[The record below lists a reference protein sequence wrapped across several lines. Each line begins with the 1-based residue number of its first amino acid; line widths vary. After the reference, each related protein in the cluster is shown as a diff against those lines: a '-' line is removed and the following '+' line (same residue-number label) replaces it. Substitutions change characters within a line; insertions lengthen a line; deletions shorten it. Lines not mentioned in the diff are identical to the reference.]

1 MKNADKIIK
10 KLYIRSYELGEY
22 GQVDLSLPNNRLISI
37 GVKILDN
44 SFRGPLTYDL
54 DRLYDE
60 LVYFNH
66 YSQKGETCPLN
77 FFLPMILVN
86 RSYETYEASLVDLA
100 GKIQTYYGPLDRL
113 DDYIIQVQAY
123 DRLIRAYIRS
133 GGQSIEGDKLIPILT
148 DIKDDLVAYNHPKK
162 TKEETIN
169 FQIKKLKYI
178 GKIHRLIDS
187 MEGISTYNV
196 VKSTNK
202 ADKSTSNV
210 GISIDDIGMS
220 TYNTGTHDLD
230 IFDRIAFLQGG
241 QVDGDSLT
249 RVLAHILGY
258 EIDKV
263 VIDDGAFLDSRSS
276 LEVDANTFTDSKS
289 GLEVGAKD
297 FIDVKSGSEVD
308 SKTFVAS
315 MADYLLDLRN
325 RDKITRK
332 YGARSSPK
340 HFLSED
346 VGYQG
351 QDPIL
356 NRYKILEKAKEGNS
370 YRVRLATKS
379 GLYDMIYNI
388 KTCGD

>member
-1 MKNADKIIK
+1 MQNTDSIIK
-10 KLYIRSYELGEY
+10 KLYIKSYESDQTGH
-22 GQVDLSLPNNRLISI
+22 VDLSLPNNRLISI

-44 SFRGPLTYDL
+44 SSKGPLSYNL

-66 YSQKGETCPLN
+66 YSQKGQACPLN
-77 FFLPMILVN
+77 FFLPMILAN
-86 RSYETYEASLVDLA
+86 RSYDTYEASLVDLA
-100 GKIQTYYGPLDRL
+100 GKIQTYYGSLDRI

-133 GGQSIEGDKLIPILT
+133 GGQSMEGDKLISILR
-148 DIKDDLVAYNHPKK
+148 DMKDGLVAYNHPKK

-202 ADKSTSNV
+202 ADKSTSNI

-230 IFDRIAFLQGG
+230 IFDRIAYLQGG

-263 VIDDGAFLDSRSS
+263 GVNDGAFLDSRSS
-276 LEVDANTFTDSKS
+276 LEADAKDYIDSKS
-289 GLEVGAKD
+289 SLEVADKA
-297 FIDVKSGSEVD
+297 FIDSRSSLE
-308 SKTFVAS
+308 AS
-315 MADYLLDLRN
+315 AKAFIYSMGDYLIDLRN
-325 RDKITRK
+325 RDRITRK

-340 HFLSED
+340 HFLNED

-356 NRYKILEKAKEGNS
+356 NRYKILEKVREGNT
-370 YRVRLATKS
+370 YRIRLATKS

-388 KTCGD
+388 KT

>member
-1 MKNADKIIK
+1 MQNTDSIIK
-10 KLYIRSYELGEY
+10 KLYIKSYESDQAGH
-22 GQVDLSLPNNRLISI
+22 VDLSLPKNRLISI
-37 GVKILDN
+37 GLKILDN
-44 SFRGPLTYDL
+44 SFKGSLSYDL

-66 YSQKGETCPLN
+66 YSQKGQACPLN
-77 FFLPMILVN
+77 FFLPMILAN
-86 RSYETYEASLVDLA
+86 RSYDTYEASLVDLA
-100 GKIQTYYGPLDRL
+100 DKIQTYYSSLDRL

-133 GGQSIEGDKLIPILT
+133 GGQSIEGDNLIPILT

-202 ADKSTSNV
+202 ADKSTSNI
-210 GISIDDIGMS
+210 GISIDNIGMS

-230 IFDRIAFLQGG
+230 IFDRIAYLQGG

-263 VIDDGAFLDSRSS
+263 GVDEVAFLDSRSS

-297 FIDVKSGSEVD
+297 FIDAKSGSEVD

-315 MADYLLDLRN
+315 MADYLIDLRN

-340 HFLSED
+340 HFLNED

-356 NRYKILEKAKEGNS
+356 NRYKILEKVREGNT
-370 YRVRLATKS
+370 YRIRLATKS

>member
-1 MKNADKIIK
+1 MQNTDSIIK
-10 KLYIRSYELGEY
+10 KLYIKSYESDQTGH
-22 GQVDLSLPNNRLISI
+22 VDLSLPNNRLISI

-44 SFRGPLTYDL
+44 SFKGSLSYDL

-66 YSQKGETCPLN
+66 YSQKGQDCPLN
-77 FFLPMILVN
+77 FFLPMILAN

-100 GKIQTYYGPLDRL
+100 GKIQTYYGPLDRI
-113 DDYIIQVQAY
+113 DDNIIQIHSY

-148 DIKDDLVAYNHPKK
+148 DIKDDLVAYNIPKK
-162 TKEETIN
+162 TKKETIN
-169 FQIKKLKYI
+169 FQLKKLKYI
-178 GKIHRLIDS
+178 GKIHKIINS

-202 ADKSTSNV
+202 ADKSTSNI
-210 GISIDDIGMS
+210 GIFIDDIGMS

-230 IFDRIAFLQGG
+230 IFDRIARLLGG
-241 QVDGDSLT
+241 QEDGDSLT

-263 VIDDGAFLDSRSS
+263 GVDDGAFLDSRSS
-276 LEVDANTFTDSKS
+276 LEADAKDYVDSKS
-289 GLEVGAKD
+289 SLEVVDKA
-297 FIDVKSGSEVD
+297 FIDSRSSLE
-308 SKTFVAS
+308 AS
-315 MADYLLDLRN
+315 AKAFIYSMGDYLIDLRN

-340 HFLSED
+340 HFLNED

-356 NRYKILEKAKEGNS
+356 NRYKILEKAREGNT
-370 YRVRLATKS
+370 YRIRLATKS
-379 GLYDMIYNI
+379 GQYDMIYNI

>member
-1 MKNADKIIK
+1 MQNTDLIIK
-10 KLYIRSYELGEY
+10 KLYIKSYESDQAGH
-22 GQVDLSLPNNRLISI
+22 VDLSLPNNRLISI

-44 SFRGPLTYDL
+44 SSKGPLSYDV

-66 YSQKGETCPLN
+66 YSQKEEACPLN

-100 GKIQTYYGPLDRL
+100 DKIQTYYGPLDRL
-113 DDYIIQVQAY
+113 DDYIIQVQVY

-133 GGQSIEGDKLIPILT
+133 GGQSIEGDKFIPILR
-148 DIKDDLVAYNHPKK
+148 DIKDGLVAYNLPKK
-162 TKEETIN
+162 TKKETIN
-169 FQIKKLKYI
+169 FQLKKLKYI

-202 ADKSTSNV
+202 ADKSTSNI
-210 GISIDDIGMS
+210 GISIDDIGTS

-230 IFDRIAFLQGG
+230 IFDRIARLLGG
-241 QVDGDSLT
+241 QEDGDSLT

-263 VIDDGAFLDSRSS
+263 GVDDGAFLDSRSS
-276 LEVDANTFTDSKS
+276 LEADAKDYIDSKS
-289 GLEVGAKD
+289 RLEVADKA
-297 FIDVKSGSEVD
+297 FIDSRSSLESSAKA
-308 SKTFVAS
+308 FIYS
-315 MADYLLDLRN
+315 MADYLIDLRN

-340 HFLSED
+340 HFLNED

-356 NRYKILEKAKEGNS
+356 NRYKILEKAREGNT
-370 YRVRLATKS
+370 YRIRLATKS

-388 KTCGD
+388 KT

>member
-1 MKNADKIIK
+1 MQNTDSIIK
-10 KLYIRSYELGEY
+10 KLYIKSYESDKAGH
-22 GQVDLSLPNNRLISI
+22 VDLSLPKNRLISM

-44 SFRGPLTYDL
+44 SPKGSLSYDV

-86 RSYETYEASLVDLA
+86 RSYETYESSLLDLA
-100 GKIQTYYGPLDRL
+100 GKILSYYGRLDRL
-113 DDYIIQVQAY
+113 DDYMIQVQAY

-133 GGQSIEGDKLIPILT
+133 GGQSIKGDKLIPILT
-148 DIKDDLVAYNHPKK
+148 DIKDDLVAYKLPKK
-162 TKEETIN
+162 TKKETIN

-196 VKSTNK
+196 DKSTNK
-202 ADKSTSNV
+202 ADKSTSNI

-230 IFDRIAFLQGG
+230 VFDRIVYLQGG

-263 VIDDGAFLDSRSS
+263 GVNDGAFVYSRSN

-289 GLEVGAKD
+289 GLEVDSKIFIDAKSDSEVGAKA
-297 FIDVKSGSEVD
+297 FIY
-308 SKTFVAS
+308 S
-315 MADYLLDLRN
+315 MADYLIDLRN
-325 RDKITRK
+325 RDKIIRK

-346 VGYQG
+346 MGYQG

-356 NRYKILEKAKEGNS
+356 NRYKILEKVREGNT

-388 KTCGD
+388 KT

>member
-1 MKNADKIIK
+1 MQNTDSIIK
-10 KLYIRSYELGEY
+10 KLYIKSYESDQTGH
-22 GQVDLSLPNNRLISI
+22 VDLSLPNNRLISI

-44 SFRGPLTYDL
+44 SFKGSLSYDL

-100 GKIQTYYGPLDRL
+100 DKIQTYYGSLDRV
-113 DDYIIQVQAY
+113 DDNIIQVQAY

-133 GGQSIEGDKLIPILT
+133 GGQSMEGDKLISILR
-148 DIKDDLVAYNHPKK
+148 DMKDGLVAYNHPKK

-196 VKSTNK
+196 DKSTNK
-202 ADKSTSNV
+202 ADKSTSNI
-210 GISIDDIGMS
+210 GIFIDDIGMS

-230 IFDRIAFLQGG
+230 IFDRIAYLQGG

-263 VIDDGAFLDSRSS
+263 GVNDGAFLDSRSS
-276 LEVDANTFTDSKS
+276 LEADAKDYIDSKS
-289 GLEVGAKD
+289 SLEVADKA
-297 FIDVKSGSEVD
+297 FIDSRSSLE
-308 SKTFVAS
+308 AS
-315 MADYLLDLRN
+315 AKAFIYSMGDYLIDLRN
-325 RDKITRK
+325 RDKITRE

-340 HFLSED
+340 HFLNED

-356 NRYKILEKAKEGNS
+356 NRYKILEKVREGNT
-370 YRVRLATKS
+370 YRIRLATKS

-388 KTCGD
+388 KT

>member
-22 GQVDLSLPNNRLISI
+22 GQMDLSLPNNRLISI

-44 SFRGPLTYDL
+44 SFRGPLTYDVG
-54 DRLYDE
+54 RLYDE

-66 YSQKGETCPLN
+66 YSHKEEACPLN
-77 FFLPMILVN
+77 FFLPMILAN
-86 RSYETYEASLVDLA
+86 RSYDTYEASLVDLA
-100 GKIQTYYGPLDRL
+100 DKIQTYYSSLDRL

-133 GGQSIEGDKLIPILT
+133 GDQSIEGDKLIPILT
-148 DIKDDLVAYNHPKK
+148 DIKDDLVAYNLPKK

-202 ADKSTSNV
+202 ADKSTSNI

-230 IFDRIAFLQGG
+230 IFDRIAYLQGG

-263 VIDDGAFLDSRSS
+263 GVDDGAFLDSRSS
-276 LEVDANTFTDSKS
+276 LEADAKDYIDSKS
-289 GLEVGAKD
+289 SLEVADKA
-297 FIDVKSGSEVD
+297 FIDSRSSLE
-308 SKTFVAS
+308 AS
-315 MADYLLDLRN
+315 AKAFIYSMGDYLIDLRN

-340 HFLSED
+340 HFLNEE

-356 NRYKILEKAKEGNS
+356 NRYKILEKVREGNT
-370 YRVRLATKS
+370 YRIRLATKS

-388 KTCGD
+388 KT

>member
-1 MKNADKIIK
+1 MQNTDSIIK
-10 KLYIRSYELGEY
+10 KLYIKSYESDQAGH
-22 GQVDLSLPNNRLISI
+22 VDLSLPNNRLISI

-44 SFRGPLTYDL
+44 SSKGPLSYDV

-66 YSQKGETCPLN
+66 YSQKGQACPLN
-77 FFLPMILVN
+77 FYLPMILAN
-86 RSYETYEASLVDLA
+86 RSYDTYEVSLVDLA
-100 GKIQTYYGPLDRL
+100 GKIQTYYGSLDRI

-133 GGQSIEGDKLIPILT
+133 GGQSMEGDKLISILR
-148 DIKDDLVAYNHPKK
+148 DMKDGLVAYNHPKK

-196 VKSTNK
+196 
-202 ADKSTSNV
+202 DKSTSNI

-241 QVDGDSLT
+241 QVYGDSLT

-263 VIDDGAFLDSRSS
+263 GIDDGAFLDSRSS
-276 LEVDANTFTDSKS
+276 LEADAKDYIHSKS
-289 GLEVGAKD
+289 SLEVADKA
-297 FIDVKSGSEVD
+297 FIDSRSSLESSAKA
-308 SKTFVAS
+308 FIYS
-315 MADYLLDLRN
+315 MGDYLIDLRN

-340 HFLSED
+340 HFLNED

-388 KTCGD
+388 KA

>member
-1 MKNADKIIK
+1 MQNADKIIK
-10 KLYIRSYELGEY
+10 KLYIKSYEPGKY
-22 GQVDLSLPNNRLISI
+22 GQVDLSLSNNRLLTI
-37 GVKILDN
+37 GVKIMDN
-44 SFRGPLTYDL
+44 SSKGPLTYDVA
-54 DRLYDE
+54 RLYDE

-86 RSYETYEASLVDLA
+86 RSYETYESSLLDLA
-100 GKIQTYYGPLDRL
+100 GKILSYYGRLDRL
-113 DDYIIQVQAY
+113 DDYIIQVNSY

-133 GGQSIEGDKLIPILT
+133 GGQSLEGDRLIPILR
-148 DIKDDLVAYNHPKK
+148 DIKSGLVVYNL
-162 TKEETIN
+162 TKETKRETID
-169 FQIKKLKYI
+169 FQLKKVKYI
-178 GKIHRLIDS
+178 EKIHRLIDS
-187 MEGISTYNV
+187 LEGISTYNV
-196 VKSTNK
+196 DKSTNK
-202 ADKSTSNV
+202 ADKSTSNI

-230 IFDRIAFLQGG
+230 IFDRIAYLQGG

-249 RVLAHILGY
+249 RVLAHILEY

-263 VIDDGAFLDSRSS
+263 GVDDGAFLDSRSS
-276 LEVDANTFTDSKS
+276 LEV
-289 GLEVGAKD
+289 GAKD
-297 FIDVKSGSEVD
+297 FIYVKSGSEVD

-325 RDKITRK
+325 RNKITRK

-340 HFLSED
+340 HFLNED

-356 NRYKILEKAKEGNS
+356 NRYKILEKAREGNT
-370 YRVRLATKS
+370 YRIRLATKS

-388 KTCGD
+388 KA

>member
-1 MKNADKIIK
+1 MQNTDSIIK
-10 KLYIRSYELGEY
+10 KLYIKSYESDQTGH
-22 GQVDLSLPNNRLISI
+22 VDLSLPNNRLISI

-44 SFRGPLTYDL
+44 SSKGPLSYNL

-66 YSQKGETCPLN
+66 YSQKGQACPLN
-77 FFLPMILVN
+77 FFLPMILAN
-86 RSYETYEASLVDLA
+86 RSYDTYEASLVDLA
-100 GKIQTYYGPLDRL
+100 GKIQTYYGSLDRI

-148 DIKDDLVAYNHPKK
+148 DIKDDLVAYNLPKK
-162 TKEETIN
+162 TKKETIN

-202 ADKSTSNV
+202 ADKSTSNI

-230 IFDRIAFLQGG
+230 IFDRIAYLQGG

-263 VIDDGAFLDSRSS
+263 GVNDGAFLDSRSS
-276 LEVDANTFTDSKS
+276 LEADAKDYIDSKS
-289 GLEVGAKD
+289 SLEVADKA
-297 FIDVKSGSEVD
+297 FIDSRSSLE
-308 SKTFVAS
+308 AS
-315 MADYLLDLRN
+315 AKAFIYSMGDYLIDLRN

-340 HFLSED
+340 HFLNED

-356 NRYKILEKAKEGNS
+356 NRYKILEKVREGNT
-370 YRVRLATKS
+370 YRIRLATKS

-388 KTCGD
+388 KT

>member
-1 MKNADKIIK
+1 MQNADKIIK
-10 KLYIRSYELGEY
+10 KLYIKSYEPGKY
-22 GQVDLSLPNNRLISI
+22 GQVDLSLSNNRLLTI
-37 GVKILDN
+37 GVKIMDN
-44 SFRGPLTYDL
+44 SSKGPLTYDVA
-54 DRLYDE
+54 RLYDE

-86 RSYETYEASLVDLA
+86 RSYETYESSLLDLA
-100 GKIQTYYGPLDRL
+100 GKILSYYGRLDRL
-113 DDYIIQVQAY
+113 DDYIIQVNSY

-133 GGQSIEGDKLIPILT
+133 GGQSMDGDKLISILT
-148 DIKDDLVAYNHPKK
+148 DIKSDLVAYNLPKK

-169 FQIKKLKYI
+169 FHIKKLKYI
-178 GKIHRLIDS
+178 SKIHRLIDS

-202 ADKSTSNV
+202 ADKSTSNI

-230 IFDRIAFLQGG
+230 IFDRIAYLQGG

-263 VIDDGAFLDSRSS
+263 GVDDGTFVDSGSS

-289 GLEVGAKD
+289 GLEVDSKIFIDAKSDSEVGAKA
-297 FIDVKSGSEVD
+297 FIY
-308 SKTFVAS
+308 S

-340 HFLSED
+340 HFLNED

-356 NRYKILEKAKEGNS
+356 NRYKILEKAREGNT
-370 YRVRLATKS
+370 YRIRLATKS

-388 KTCGD
+388 KT

>member
-1 MKNADKIIK
+1 MQNTDSIIK
-10 KLYIRSYELGEY
+10 KLYIKSYESDQAGH
-22 GQVDLSLPNNRLISI
+22 VDLSLPKNRLISI

-44 SFRGPLTYDL
+44 SPKGSLSYDL

-66 YSQKGETCPLN
+66 YSQKGQACPLN
-77 FFLPMILVN
+77 FFLPMILAN
-86 RSYETYEASLVDLA
+86 RSYDTYEASLVDLA
-100 GKIQTYYGPLDRL
+100 DKIQTYYSSLDRL

-148 DIKDDLVAYNHPKK
+148 DIKDDLVAYNLSKK
-162 TKEETIN
+162 TKKETIN
-169 FQIKKLKYI
+169 FQLKKLKSI

-202 ADKSTSNV
+202 ADKSTSNI

-263 VIDDGAFLDSRSS
+263 GVNDGAFLDSRSS
-276 LEVDANTFTDSKS
+276 LEADAKDYIDSKS
-289 GLEVGAKD
+289 SLEGADKA
-297 FIDVKSGSEVD
+297 FIDSRSSLE
-308 SKTFVAS
+308 AS
-315 MADYLLDLRN
+315 AKAFIYSMGDYLIDLRN
-325 RDKITRK
+325 RNKITRK

-340 HFLSED
+340 HFLNED

-356 NRYKILEKAKEGNS
+356 NRYKILEKVREGNT
-370 YRVRLATKS
+370 YRIRLATKS

-388 KTCGD
+388 KT

>member
-1 MKNADKIIK
+1 MQNTDSIIK
-10 KLYIRSYELGEY
+10 KLYIKSYESDQAGY
-22 GQVDLSLPNNRLISI
+22 VDLSLSKNRLISI
-37 GVKILDN
+37 GLKILDN
-44 SFRGPLTYDL
+44 SFKGSLSYDL

-77 FFLPMILVN
+77 FFLPMILAN
-86 RSYETYEASLVDLA
+86 RSYETYEASLLDLA
-100 GKIQTYYGPLDRL
+100 DKIQTYYSSLDRL

-133 GGQSIEGDKLIPILT
+133 GGQSMEGDKLISILR
-148 DIKDDLVAYNHPKK
+148 DMKDGLVAYNLPKK
-162 TKEETIN
+162 TKKETIN
-169 FQIKKLKYI
+169 FQLKKLKYI
-178 GKIHRLIDS
+178 GKIHKIIDS

-196 VKSTNK
+196 DKSTNK
-202 ADKSTSNV
+202 ADKSTSNI
-210 GISIDDIGMS
+210 GISIVDIDMP

-263 VIDDGAFLDSRSS
+263 GIDDGAFLDSRSS
-276 LEVDANTFTDSKS
+276 LEADAKDYIDSKS
-289 GLEVGAKD
+289 SLEGADKA
-297 FIDVKSGSEVD
+297 FIDSRSSLE
-308 SKTFVAS
+308 AS
-315 MADYLLDLRN
+315 AKAFIYSMGDYLIDLRN
-325 RDKITRK
+325 RNKITRK

-340 HFLSED
+340 HFLNED

-370 YRVRLATKS
+370 YRIRLATKS

-388 KTCGD
+388 KT

>member
-1 MKNADKIIK
+1 MQNADKIIK
-10 KLYIRSYELGEY
+10 KLYIKSYEPGKY
-22 GQVDLSLPNNRLISI
+22 GQVDLSLSNNRLLTI
-37 GVKILDN
+37 GVKIMDN
-44 SFRGPLTYDL
+44 SSKGPLTYDVA
-54 DRLYDE
+54 RLYDE

-77 FFLPMILVN
+77 FFLPMILAN
-86 RSYETYEASLVDLA
+86 RSYDTYEASLVDLA
-100 GKIQTYYGPLDRL
+100 DKIQTYYSSLDRI

-133 GGQSIEGDKLIPILT
+133 GGQSIEGDNLIPILT

-202 ADKSTSNV
+202 ADKSTSNI

-276 LEVDANTFTDSKS
+276 LEVDAKDYIDSKS
-289 GLEVGAKD
+289 SLEGADKA
-297 FIDVKSGSEVD
+297 FIDSRSSLE
-308 SKTFVAS
+308 AS
-315 MADYLLDLRN
+315 AKAFIYSMGDYLIDLRN

-340 HFLSED
+340 HFLNED

-356 NRYKILEKAKEGNS
+356 NRYKILEKVREGNT
-370 YRVRLATKS
+370 YRIRLATKS

-388 KTCGD
+388 KT

>member
-1 MKNADKIIK
+1 MQNTDSIIK
-10 KLYIRSYELGEY
+10 KIYIKSYESDQAGH
-22 GQVDLSLPNNRLISI
+22 VDLSLPKNRLISI
-37 GVKILDN
+37 GLKILDN
-44 SFRGPLTYDL
+44 SFKGSLSYDL

-66 YSQKGETCPLN
+66 YSQKGQACPLN

-86 RSYETYEASLVDLA
+86 RSYDTYEASLVDLA
-100 GKIQTYYGPLDRL
+100 DKIQTYYSSLDRL

-133 GGQSIEGDKLIPILT
+133 GGQSMEGDKLISILR
-148 DIKDDLVAYNHPKK
+148 DMKDGLVAYNLPKK
-162 TKEETIN
+162 TKKETIN
-169 FQIKKLKYI
+169 FQLKKLKYI
-178 GKIHRLIDS
+178 GKIHKIIDS

-196 VKSTNK
+196 DKSTNK
-202 ADKSTSNV
+202 ADKSTSNI
-210 GISIDDIGMS
+210 GISIVDIDMP

-263 VIDDGAFLDSRSS
+263 GIDDGAFLDSRSS
-276 LEVDANTFTDSKS
+276 LEADAKDYIDSKS
-289 GLEVGAKD
+289 SLEGADKA
-297 FIDVKSGSEVD
+297 FIDSRSSLE
-308 SKTFVAS
+308 AS
-315 MADYLLDLRN
+315 AKAFIYSMGDYLIDLRN
-325 RDKITRK
+325 RNKITRK

-340 HFLSED
+340 HFLNED

-370 YRVRLATKS
+370 YRIRLATKS

-388 KTCGD
+388 KT

>member
-1 MKNADKIIK
+1 MQNTDSIIK
-10 KLYIRSYELGEY
+10 KLYIKSYESDQAGH
-22 GQVDLSLPNNRLISI
+22 VDLSLPNNRLISI

-44 SFRGPLTYDL
+44 SSKGPLSYDV

-66 YSQKGETCPLN
+66 YSQKGQACPLN
-77 FFLPMILVN
+77 FYLPMILAN
-86 RSYETYEASLVDLA
+86 RSYDTYEVSLVDLA
-100 GKIQTYYGPLDRL
+100 GKIQTYYGSLDRI

-123 DRLIRAYIRS
+123 DRLMRAYIRS
-133 GGQSIEGDKLIPILT
+133 GGQSMEGDKLISILR
-148 DIKDDLVAYNHPKK
+148 DMKDGLVAYNHPKK

-196 VKSTNK
+196 
-202 ADKSTSNV
+202 DKSTSNI

-263 VIDDGAFLDSRSS
+263 GIDDGAFLDSRSS
-276 LEVDANTFTDSKS
+276 LEADAKDYIDSKS
-289 GLEVGAKD
+289 SLEVADKA
-297 FIDVKSGSEVD
+297 FIDSRSSLESSAKA
-308 SKTFVAS
+308 FIYS
-315 MADYLLDLRN
+315 MGDYLIDLRN

-340 HFLSED
+340 HFLNED

-356 NRYKILEKAKEGNS
+356 NRYKILEKVREGNT
-370 YRVRLATKS
+370 YRIRLATKS

-388 KTCGD
+388 KT

>member
-1 MKNADKIIK
+1 MQNADEIIK
-10 KLYIRSYELGEY
+10 KLYIKSYESGKY
-22 GQVDLSLPNNRLISI
+22 GQVDLFLSNNRLLTI

-44 SFRGPLTYDL
+44 SSKGPLTYDMA
-54 DRLYDE
+54 RLYDE

-66 YSQKGETCPLN
+66 YSHKGEACTLN

-86 RSYETYEASLVDLA
+86 RSYDTYEASLVDLA
-100 GKIQTYYGPLDRL
+100 DKIQTYYSSLDRI

-148 DIKDDLVAYNHPKK
+148 DIKDDLVAYNLPKK
-162 TKEETIN
+162 TKKETIN
-169 FQIKKLKYI
+169 FQLKKLKYI

-187 MEGISTYNV
+187 MEGISTYSV

-202 ADKSTSNV
+202 ADKSTSNI
-210 GISIDDIGMS
+210 GISIVDIDMP

-230 IFDRIAFLQGG
+230 IFDRIAYLLGG
-241 QVDGDSLT
+241 QEDGDSLT

-263 VIDDGAFLDSRSS
+263 GVNDGAFVYSRSS

-289 GLEVGAKD
+289 GLEVDSKIFIDAKSDSEVGAKA
-297 FIDVKSGSEVD
+297 FIY
-308 SKTFVAS
+308 S

-388 KTCGD
+388 KA

>member
-1 MKNADKIIK
+1 MQNADKIIK
-10 KLYIRSYELGEY
+10 KLYIKSYEPGKY
-22 GQVDLSLPNNRLISI
+22 GQVDLSLSNNRLLTI
-37 GVKILDN
+37 GVKIMDN
-44 SFRGPLTYDL
+44 SSKGPLTYDVA
-54 DRLYDE
+54 RLYDE

-86 RSYETYEASLVDLA
+86 RSYETYESSLLDLA
-100 GKIQTYYGPLDRL
+100 GKILSYYGRLDRL
-113 DDYIIQVQAY
+113 DDYIIQVNSY

-133 GGQSIEGDKLIPILT
+133 GGQSLEGDRLIPILR
-148 DIKDDLVAYNHPKK
+148 DIKAGLVAYNLPKK
-162 TKEETIN
+162 TKKETIN

-196 VKSTNK
+196 DKSTNK
-202 ADKSTSNV
+202 ADKSTGNI

-230 IFDRIAFLQGG
+230 IFDRIAYLQGG
-241 QVDGDSLT
+241 QVYGDSLT

-263 VIDDGAFLDSRSS
+263 GVDDGAYVDSRSS

-297 FIDVKSGSEVD
+297 FIDEKSGSEVD

-340 HFLSED
+340 HFLNED

-356 NRYKILEKAKEGNS
+356 NRYKILEKVREGNT
-370 YRVRLATKS
+370 YRIRLATKS

-388 KTCGD
+388 KT

>member
-1 MKNADKIIK
+1 MQNTDLIIK
-10 KLYIRSYELGEY
+10 KLYIKSYESDQAGH
-22 GQVDLSLPNNRLISI
+22 VDLSLPNNRLISI

-44 SFRGPLTYDL
+44 SFKGSLSYDL

-66 YSQKGETCPLN
+66 YSQKGQACPLN
-77 FFLPMILVN
+77 FFLPMILAN
-86 RSYETYEASLVDLA
+86 RSYDTYEASLVNLA
-100 GKIQTYYGPLDRL
+100 DKIQTYYGPLDRL
-113 DDYIIQVQAY
+113 DDNIIQVQVY

-133 GGQSIEGDKLIPILT
+133 GGQSMDGDRLIPILR
-148 DIKDDLVAYNHPKK
+148 DIKDGLVAYNLPKK
-162 TKEETIN
+162 TKKETIN
-169 FQIKKLKYI
+169 FQLKKLKYI
-178 GKIHRLIDS
+178 EKIHRLIDS

-196 VKSTNK
+196 DKSTNK
-202 ADKSTSNV
+202 ADKSTSNI
-210 GISIDDIGMS
+210 GISIDDIDMP

-230 IFDRIAFLQGG
+230 IFDRIAYLQGG

-263 VIDDGAFLDSRSS
+263 GIDDGAFLDSRSS

-289 GLEVGAKD
+289 GLEVGAKA
-297 FIDVKSGSEVD
+297 FIY
-308 SKTFVAS
+308 S
-315 MADYLLDLRN
+315 MADYLIDLRN
-325 RDKITRK
+325 RNKITRK

-340 HFLSED
+340 HFLNED

-356 NRYKILEKAKEGNS
+356 NSYKILEKAREGNT

-388 KTCGD
+388 KT

>member
-1 MKNADKIIK
+1 MQNTDSIIK
-10 KLYIRSYELGEY
+10 KLYIKSYESDQTGH
-22 GQVDLSLPNNRLISI
+22 VDLSLPNNRLISI

-44 SFRGPLTYDL
+44 SSKGPLSYNL

-66 YSQKGETCPLN
+66 YSQKGQACPLN
-77 FFLPMILVN
+77 FFLPMILAN
-86 RSYETYEASLVDLA
+86 RSYDTYEASLVDLA
-100 GKIQTYYGPLDRL
+100 GKIQTYYGSLDRI

-133 GGQSIEGDKLIPILT
+133 GGQSMEGDKLISILR
-148 DIKDDLVAYNHPKK
+148 DMKDGLVAYNHPKK

-202 ADKSTSNV
+202 ADKSTSNI

-230 IFDRIAFLQGG
+230 IFDRIAYLQGG

-263 VIDDGAFLDSRSS
+263 GVNDGAFLDSRSS
-276 LEVDANTFTDSKS
+276 LEADAKDYIDSKS
-289 GLEVGAKD
+289 SLEVADKA
-297 FIDVKSGSEVD
+297 FIDSRSSLE
-308 SKTFVAS
+308 AS
-315 MADYLLDLRN
+315 AKAFIYSMGDYLIDLRN

-340 HFLSED
+340 HFLNED

-356 NRYKILEKAKEGNS
+356 NRYKILEKVREGNT
-370 YRVRLATKS
+370 YRIRLATKS

-388 KTCGD
+388 KT

>member
-1 MKNADKIIK
+1 MQNTDSIIK
-10 KLYIRSYELGEY
+10 KLYIKSYESDQTGH
-22 GQVDLSLPNNRLISI
+22 VDLSLPNNRLISI

-44 SFRGPLTYDL
+44 SFKGSLSYDL

-100 GKIQTYYGPLDRL
+100 DKIQTYYGSLDRV
-113 DDYIIQVQAY
+113 DDNIIQVQAY

-133 GGQSIEGDKLIPILT
+133 GGQSMEGDKLISILR
-148 DIKDDLVAYNHPKK
+148 DMKDGLVAYNHPKK

-196 VKSTNK
+196 DKSTNK
-202 ADKSTSNV
+202 ADKSTSNI
-210 GISIDDIGMS
+210 GIFIDDIGMS

-230 IFDRIAFLQGG
+230 IFDRIAYLQGG

-263 VIDDGAFLDSRSS
+263 GVNDGAFLDSRSS
-276 LEVDANTFTDSKS
+276 LEADAKDYIDSKS
-289 GLEVGAKD
+289 SLEVADKA
-297 FIDVKSGSEVD
+297 FIDSRSSLE
-308 SKTFVAS
+308 AS
-315 MADYLLDLRN
+315 AKAFIYSMGDYLIDLRN

-340 HFLSED
+340 HFLNED

-356 NRYKILEKAKEGNS
+356 NRYKILEKVREGNT
-370 YRVRLATKS
+370 YRIRLATKS

-388 KTCGD
+388 KT

>member
-1 MKNADKIIK
+1 MQNTDSIIK
-10 KLYIRSYELGEY
+10 KLYIKSYELDQAGH
-22 GQVDLSLPNNRLISI
+22 VDLSLPNNRLLTI

-44 SFRGPLTYDL
+44 SSKGPLTYDMA
-54 DRLYDE
+54 RLYDE

-66 YSQKGETCPLN
+66 YSHKGEACTLN

-86 RSYETYEASLVDLA
+86 RSYDTYEASLVDLA
-100 GKIQTYYGPLDRL
+100 DKIQTYYSSLDRI

-133 GGQSIEGDKLIPILT
+133 GGQSMEGDKLISILR
-148 DIKDDLVAYNHPKK
+148 DMKDGLVAYNLTKK
-162 TKEETIN
+162 TKKETIN
-169 FQIKKLKYI
+169 FQLKKLKYI
-178 GKIHRLIDS
+178 GKIHKIIDS

-196 VKSTNK
+196 DKSTNK
-202 ADKSTSNV
+202 ADKSTSNI

-263 VIDDGAFLDSRSS
+263 GIDDGAFLDSRSS
-276 LEVDANTFTDSKS
+276 LEADAKDYIDSKS
-289 GLEVGAKD
+289 SLEVADKA
-297 FIDVKSGSEVD
+297 FIDSRSSLESSAKA
-308 SKTFVAS
+308 FIYS
-315 MADYLLDLRN
+315 MGDYLIDLRN

-340 HFLSED
+340 HFLNED
-346 VGYQG
+346 VGYQD

-356 NRYKILEKAKEGNS
+356 NRYKILEKVREGNT
-370 YRVRLATKS
+370 YRIRLATKS

-388 KTCGD
+388 KT

>member
-1 MKNADKIIK
+1 MQNTDSIIK
-10 KLYIRSYELGEY
+10 KLYIKSYESDQTGH
-22 GQVDLSLPNNRLISI
+22 VDLSLPNNRLISI

-44 SFRGPLTYDL
+44 SSKGPLSYNL

-66 YSQKGETCPLN
+66 YSQKGQACPLN
-77 FFLPMILVN
+77 FFLPMILAN
-86 RSYETYEASLVDLA
+86 RSYDTYEASLVDLA
-100 GKIQTYYGPLDRL
+100 GKIQTYYGSLDRI

-133 GGQSIEGDKLIPILT
+133 GGQSMEGDKLISILR
-148 DIKDDLVAYNHPKK
+148 DMKDGLVAYNHPKK

-202 ADKSTSNV
+202 ADKSTSNI

-230 IFDRIAFLQGG
+230 IFDRIAYLQGG

-263 VIDDGAFLDSRSS
+263 GVNDGAFLDSRSS
-276 LEVDANTFTDSKS
+276 LEADAKDYIDSKS
-289 GLEVGAKD
+289 SLEVADKA
-297 FIDVKSGSEVD
+297 FIDSRSSLE
-308 SKTFVAS
+308 AS
-315 MADYLLDLRN
+315 AKAFIYSMGDYL
-325 RDKITRK
+325 DKITRK

-340 HFLSED
+340 HFLNED

-356 NRYKILEKAKEGNS
+356 NRYKILEKVREGKT
-370 YRVRLATKS
+370 YRIRLATKS

-388 KTCGD
+388 KT

>member
-1 MKNADKIIK
+1 MQNADKIIK
-10 KLYIRSYELGEY
+10 KLYIKSYEPGKY
-22 GQVDLSLPNNRLISI
+22 GQVDLSLSNNRLLTI
-37 GVKILDN
+37 GVKIMDN
-44 SFRGPLTYDL
+44 SSKGPLTYDVA
-54 DRLYDE
+54 RLYDE

-100 GKIQTYYGPLDRL
+100 GKVQTYYGSLDRI

-133 GGQSIEGDKLIPILT
+133 GGQSMEGDKLISILR
-148 DIKDDLVAYNHPKK
+148 DMKDGLVAYNLTKK
-162 TKEETIN
+162 TKKETIN
-169 FQIKKLKYI
+169 FQLKKLKYI
-178 GKIHRLIDS
+178 GKIHKIINS

-202 ADKSTSNV
+202 ADKSTSNI
-210 GISIDDIGMS
+210 GIFIDDIGMS

-263 VIDDGAFLDSRSS
+263 GIDDGAFLDSRSS
-276 LEVDANTFTDSKS
+276 LEAS
-289 GLEVGAKD
+289 AKA
-297 FIDVKSGSEVD
+297 FIY
-308 SKTFVAS
+308 S
-315 MADYLLDLRN
+315 MGDYLIDLRN
-325 RDKITRK
+325 RNKITRK

-340 HFLSED
+340 HFLNED

-356 NRYKILEKAKEGNS
+356 NRYKILEKVREGNT
-370 YRVRLATKS
+370 YRIRLATKS

-388 KTCGD
+388 KT

>member
-1 MKNADKIIK
+1 MQNTDSIIK
-10 KLYIRSYELGEY
+10 KLYIKSYESDQTGH
-22 GQVDLSLPNNRLISI
+22 VDLSLPNNRLISI

-44 SFRGPLTYDL
+44 SSKGPLSYNL

-66 YSQKGETCPLN
+66 YSQKGQACSLN
-77 FFLPMILVN
+77 FFLPMILAN
-86 RSYETYEASLVDLA
+86 RSYDTYEASLVDLA
-100 GKIQTYYGPLDRL
+100 GKIQTYYGSLDRI

-133 GGQSIEGDKLIPILT
+133 GGQSMEGDKLISILR
-148 DIKDDLVAYNHPKK
+148 DMKDGLVAYNHPKK

-202 ADKSTSNV
+202 ADKSTSNI

-230 IFDRIAFLQGG
+230 IFDRIAYLQGG

-263 VIDDGAFLDSRSS
+263 GVNDGAFLDSRSS
-276 LEVDANTFTDSKS
+276 LEADAKDYIDSKS
-289 GLEVGAKD
+289 SLEVADKA
-297 FIDVKSGSEVD
+297 FIDSRSSLE
-308 SKTFVAS
+308 AS
-315 MADYLLDLRN
+315 AKAFIYSMGDYLIDLRN

-340 HFLSED
+340 HFLNED

-356 NRYKILEKAKEGNS
+356 NRYKILEKVREGNT
-370 YRVRLATKS
+370 YRIRLATKS

-388 KTCGD
+388 KT

>member
-44 SFRGPLTYDL
+44 SFRGPLTYDVG
-54 DRLYDE
+54 RLYDE

-66 YSQKGETCPLN
+66 YSHKEEACPLN
-77 FFLPMILVN
+77 FFLPMILAN
-86 RSYETYEASLVDLA
+86 RSYDTYEASLVDLA
-100 GKIQTYYGPLDRL
+100 DKIQTYYSSLDRL

-133 GGQSIEGDKLIPILT
+133 GGQSMEGDKLISILR
-148 DIKDDLVAYNHPKK
+148 DMKDGLVAYNLPKK
-162 TKEETIN
+162 TKKETIN

-196 VKSTNK
+196 DKSTNK
-202 ADKSTSNV
+202 PDKSTSNI
-210 GISIDDIGMS
+210 GISIDNIGVY

-230 IFDRIAFLQGG
+230 IFDRIAYLQGG

-263 VIDDGAFLDSRSS
+263 GVDDGTFVDSGSS

-289 GLEVGAKD
+289 GLEVDSKIFIDAKSDSEVGAKA
-297 FIDVKSGSEVD
+297 FIY
-308 SKTFVAS
+308 S

-325 RDKITRK
+325 RNKITRE

-370 YRVRLATKS
+370 YRIRLATKS

-388 KTCGD
+388 KT

>member
-1 MKNADKIIK
+1 MQNADEIIK
-10 KLYIRSYELGEY
+10 KLYIKSYESGKY
-22 GQVDLSLPNNRLISI
+22 GQVDLFLSNNRLLTI

-44 SFRGPLTYDL
+44 SSKGPLTYDMA
-54 DRLYDE
+54 RLYDE

-66 YSQKGETCPLN
+66 YSHKGEACTLN

-86 RSYETYEASLVDLA
+86 RSYDTYEASLVDLA
-100 GKIQTYYGPLDRL
+100 DKIQTYYSSLDRI

-148 DIKDDLVAYNHPKK
+148 DIKDDLVAYNLPKK
-162 TKEETIN
+162 TKKETIN
-169 FQIKKLKYI
+169 FQLKKLKYI

-187 MEGISTYNV
+187 MEGISTYSV

-202 ADKSTSNV
+202 ADKSTSNI
-210 GISIDDIGMS
+210 GISIVDIDMP

-230 IFDRIAFLQGG
+230 IFDRIAYLQGG

-263 VIDDGAFLDSRSS
+263 GVDDGTFVDSGSS

-289 GLEVGAKD
+289 GLEVDSKIFIDAKSDSEVGAKA
-297 FIDVKSGSEVD
+297 FIY
-308 SKTFVAS
+308 S

-388 KTCGD
+388 KA

>member
-1 MKNADKIIK
+1 MQNTDSIIK
-10 KLYIRSYELGEY
+10 KLYIKSYESDKAGN
-22 GQVDLSLPNNRLISI
+22 VDLSLPKNRLISI

-44 SFRGPLTYDL
+44 SPKGSLSYDL

-77 FFLPMILVN
+77 FFLPMILAN
-86 RSYETYEASLVDLA
+86 RSYETYEASLLDLA
-100 GKIQTYYGPLDRL
+100 DKIQTYYSSLDRL

-133 GGQSIEGDKLIPILT
+133 GGQSMEGDKLISILR
-148 DIKDDLVAYNHPKK
+148 DMKDGLVAYNLPKK
-162 TKEETIN
+162 TKKETIN
-169 FQIKKLKYI
+169 FQLKKLKCI
-178 GKIHRLIDS
+178 GKIHKIIDS
-187 MEGISTYNV
+187 MERISTYNV
-196 VKSTNK
+196 DKSTNK
-202 ADKSTSNV
+202 ADKSTSNI
-210 GISIDDIGMS
+210 GISIVDIDMP

-230 IFDRIAFLQGG
+230 IFDRIAYLQGG

-263 VIDDGAFLDSRSS
+263 GIDDGAFLDSRSS
-276 LEVDANTFTDSKS
+276 LEADAKDYIDSKS
-289 GLEVGAKD
+289 SLEGADKA
-297 FIDVKSGSEVD
+297 FIDSRSSLE
-308 SKTFVAS
+308 AS
-315 MADYLLDLRN
+315 AKAFIYSMGDYLIDLRN

-340 HFLSED
+340 HFLNED

-356 NRYKILEKAKEGNS
+356 NRYKILEKVREGNT
-370 YRVRLATKS
+370 YRIRLATKS

-388 KTCGD
+388 KA

>member
-1 MKNADKIIK
+1 MQNTDSIIK
-10 KLYIRSYELGEY
+10 KLYIKSYESDQAGH
-22 GQVDLSLPNNRLISI
+22 VDLSLPNNRLISI

-44 SFRGPLTYDL
+44 SFKGSLSYDL

-66 YSQKGETCPLN
+66 YSQKGQACPLN
-77 FFLPMILVN
+77 FFLPMILAN
-86 RSYETYEASLVDLA
+86 RSYETYETSLVDLA

-113 DDYIIQVQAY
+113 DDYIIQVHSY

-133 GGQSIEGDKLIPILT
+133 GGQSMEGDKLIPILT
-148 DIKDDLVAYNHPKK
+148 DIKDDLVVYNHPKK

-169 FQIKKLKYI
+169 FQLKKLKYI

-202 ADKSTSNV
+202 ADKSTSNI

-230 IFDRIAFLQGG
+230 IFDRIAYLQGG

-263 VIDDGAFLDSRSS
+263 GVDDGAFLDSRSS
-276 LEVDANTFTDSKS
+276 LEV
-289 GLEVGAKD
+289 GAKD
-297 FIDVKSGSEVD
+297 FIDAKSGSEVD

-325 RDKITRK
+325 RNKITRK

-340 HFLSED
+340 HFLNED

-388 KTCGD
+388 KA

>member
-1 MKNADKIIK
+1 MQNTDSIIK
-10 KLYIRSYELGEY
+10 KLYIKSYESDQAGH
-22 GQVDLSLPNNRLISI
+22 VDLSLPNNRLISI

-44 SFRGPLTYDL
+44 SSKNPLSYDV

-66 YSQKGETCPLN
+66 YSQKGLACPLN

-86 RSYETYEASLVDLA
+86 RAYETYEASLVDLA

-113 DDYIIQVQAY
+113 YDYIIQVQVY

-133 GGQSIEGDKLIPILT
+133 GGQSMDGDKLIPILT
-148 DIKDDLVAYNHPKK
+148 DIKADLVAYNLPKK
-162 TKEETIN
+162 TKKETIN
-169 FQIKKLKYI
+169 FQLKKLKYI
-178 GKIHRLIDS
+178 GKIHKLIDS
-187 MEGISTYNV
+187 MEGISTYNI

-202 ADKSTSNV
+202 ADKSTSNI

-230 IFDRIAFLQGG
+230 IFDRMAYLQGG

-263 VIDDGAFLDSRSS
+263 EVDDGAFLDSRSS
-276 LEVDANTFTDSKS
+276 LESS
-289 GLEVGAKD
+289 AKA
-297 FIDVKSGSEVD
+297 FIY
-308 SKTFVAS
+308 S
-315 MADYLLDLRN
+315 MADYLIDLRN

-340 HFLSED
+340 HFLNED

-356 NRYKILEKAKEGNS
+356 NRYKILEKAREGNT
-370 YRVRLATKS
+370 YRIRLATKS

-388 KTCGD
+388 KA

>member
-1 MKNADKIIK
+1 MQNADKIIK
-10 KLYIRSYELGEY
+10 KLYIKSYEPGKY
-22 GQVDLSLPNNRLISI
+22 GQVDLSLSNNRLLTI
-37 GVKILDN
+37 GVKIMDN
-44 SFRGPLTYDL
+44 SSKGPLTYDVA
-54 DRLYDE
+54 RLYDE

-86 RSYETYEASLVDLA
+86 RSYETYESSLLDLA
-100 GKIQTYYGPLDRL
+100 GKILSYYGRLDRL
-113 DDYIIQVQAY
+113 DDYIIQVNSY

-133 GGQSIEGDKLIPILT
+133 GGQSLEGDRLIPILR
-148 DIKDDLVAYNHPKK
+148 DIKAGLVAYNLPKK
-162 TKEETIN
+162 TKKETIN

-196 VKSTNK
+196 DKSTNK
-202 ADKSTSNV
+202 ADKSTSNI
-210 GISIDDIGMS
+210 GISIVDIDMP

-263 VIDDGAFLDSRSS
+263 GVDDGAFVDSGSS

-297 FIDVKSGSEVD
+297 FIDAKSGSEVD

-315 MADYLLDLRN
+315 MADYLIDLRN

-340 HFLSED
+340 HFLNED

-356 NRYKILEKAKEGNS
+356 NRYKILEKVREGNT
-370 YRVRLATKS
+370 YRIRMATKS

-388 KTCGD
+388 KA

>member
-1 MKNADKIIK
+1 MKNTDKIIK

-44 SFRGPLTYDL
+44 SFRGPLTYDVG
-54 DRLYDE
+54 RLYDE

-66 YSQKGETCPLN
+66 YSHKEEACPLN
-77 FFLPMILVN
+77 FFLPMILAN
-86 RSYETYEASLVDLA
+86 RSYDTYEASLVDLA
-100 GKIQTYYGPLDRL
+100 GKIQTYYGSLDRI

-133 GGQSIEGDKLIPILT
+133 GGQSMEGDKLISILR
-148 DIKDDLVAYNHPKK
+148 DMKDGLVAYNHPKK

-187 MEGISTYNV
+187 MEGISTYNID
-196 VKSTNK
+196 KSTNK
-202 ADKSTSNV
+202 ADKSTSDI

-230 IFDRIAFLQGG
+230 IFDRIAYLQGG

-263 VIDDGAFLDSRSS
+263 GVDDGAFLDSRSS

-289 GLEVGAKD
+289 GL
-297 FIDVKSGSEVD
+297 EVD

-340 HFLSED
+340 HFLNED

-356 NRYKILEKAKEGNS
+356 NRYKILEKVREGNT
-370 YRVRLATKS
+370 YRIRLATKS

>member
-1 MKNADKIIK
+1 MQNADEIIK
-10 KLYIRSYELGEY
+10 KLYIKSYESGKY
-22 GQVDLSLPNNRLISI
+22 GQVDLSLSNNRLLTI

-44 SFRGPLTYDL
+44 SSKGPLTYDMA
-54 DRLYDE
+54 RLYDE

-66 YSQKGETCPLN
+66 YSHKWEACTLN

-86 RSYETYEASLVDLA
+86 RSYDTYEASLVDLA
-100 GKIQTYYGPLDRL
+100 DKIQTYYSSLDRI

-133 GGQSIEGDKLIPILT
+133 GGQSMERDKLISILR
-148 DIKDDLVAYNHPKK
+148 DMKDGLVAYNLTKK
-162 TKEETIN
+162 TKKETIN
-169 FQIKKLKYI
+169 FQLKKLKYI
-178 GKIHRLIDS
+178 GKIHKLIDS
-187 MEGISTYNV
+187 MEGISTYNID
-196 VKSTNK
+196 KSTNK
-202 ADKSTSNV
+202 ADKSTSNI

-230 IFDRIAFLQGG
+230 IFDRIAYLQGG

-263 VIDDGAFLDSRSS
+263 GVDDGAFLDSRSS
-276 LEVDANTFTDSKS
+276 
-289 GLEVGAKD
+289 LEVGAKD

-325 RDKITRK
+325 RNKITRE

-340 HFLSED
+340 HFLNED

-388 KTCGD
+388 KT

>member
-1 MKNADKIIK
+1 MQNTDSIIK
-10 KLYIRSYELGEY
+10 KLYIKSYESDQTGH
-22 GQVDLSLPNNRLISI
+22 VDLSLPNNRLISI

-44 SFRGPLTYDL
+44 SSKGPLFYNL

-66 YSQKGETCPLN
+66 YSQKGQACPLN
-77 FFLPMILVN
+77 FFLPMILAN
-86 RSYETYEASLVDLA
+86 RSYDTYEASLVDLA
-100 GKIQTYYGPLDRL
+100 GKIQTYYGSLDRI

-133 GGQSIEGDKLIPILT
+133 GGQSMEGDKLISILR
-148 DIKDDLVAYNHPKK
+148 DMKDGLVAYNHPKK

-202 ADKSTSNV
+202 ADKSTSNI

-230 IFDRIAFLQGG
+230 IFDRIAYLQGG

-263 VIDDGAFLDSRSS
+263 GVNDGAFLDSRSS
-276 LEVDANTFTDSKS
+276 LEADAKDYIDSKS
-289 GLEVGAKD
+289 SLEVADKA
-297 FIDVKSGSEVD
+297 FIDSRSSLE
-308 SKTFVAS
+308 AS
-315 MADYLLDLRN
+315 AKAFIYSMGDYLIDLRN

-340 HFLSED
+340 HFLNED

-356 NRYKILEKAKEGNS
+356 NRYKILEKVREGNT
-370 YRVRLATKS
+370 YRIRLATKS

-388 KTCGD
+388 KT

>member
-1 MKNADKIIK
+1 MQNTDSIIK
-10 KLYIRSYELGEY
+10 KLYIKSYESDQAGY
-22 GQVDLSLPNNRLISI
+22 VDLSLPKNRLISI
-37 GVKILDN
+37 GLKILDN
-44 SFRGPLTYDL
+44 SFKGSLSYDL

-66 YSQKGETCPLN
+66 YSQKGQACPLN
-77 FFLPMILVN
+77 FFLPMILAN
-86 RSYETYEASLVDLA
+86 RSYDTYEASLVNLA
-100 GKIQTYYGPLDRL
+100 DKIQTYYSSLDRL

-148 DIKDDLVAYNHPKK
+148 DIKDDLVAYNFPKK
-162 TKEETIN
+162 TKKETIN
-169 FQIKKLKYI
+169 FQLKKLKYI

-202 ADKSTSNV
+202 ADKSISNI

-230 IFDRIAFLQGG
+230 IFDRIAYLQGG

-263 VIDDGAFLDSRSS
+263 GVDDGAFLDSRSS
-276 LEVDANTFTDSKS
+276 
-289 GLEVGAKD
+289 LEVGAKD

-325 RDKITRK
+325 RNKITRK

-340 HFLSED
+340 HFLNED

-370 YRVRLATKS
+370 YRIRLATKS

-388 KTCGD
+388 KT

>member
-1 MKNADKIIK
+1 MQNTDEIIK
-10 KLYIRSYELGEY
+10 KLYIKSYESGKY
-22 GQVDLSLPNNRLISI
+22 GQVDLSLSNNRLLTI

-44 SFRGPLTYDL
+44 SSKGPLSYDL

-66 YSQKGETCPLN
+66 YSQKGQACPLN
-77 FFLPMILVN
+77 FFLPTILAN

-100 GKIQTYYGPLDRL
+100 DKIQTYYGSLDRI
-113 DDYIIQVQAY
+113 DDNIIQVQAY

-133 GGQSIEGDKLIPILT
+133 GGQSMDGDKLIPILT
-148 DIKDDLVAYNHPKK
+148 DIKDDLVAYNLPKK
-162 TKEETIN
+162 TKKETIN
-169 FQIKKLKYI
+169 FQLKKLKYI

-196 VKSTNK
+196 DKSTNK
-202 ADKSTSNV
+202 ADKSTSNI

-263 VIDDGAFLDSRSS
+263 GIDDGAFLDSRSS
-276 LEVDANTFTDSKS
+276 LEADAKDYIDSKS
-289 GLEVGAKD
+289 SLEGADKA
-297 FIDVKSGSEVD
+297 FIDSRSSLE
-308 SKTFVAS
+308 AS
-315 MADYLLDLRN
+315 AKAFIYSMGDYLIDLRN
-325 RDKITRK
+325 RNKITRK

-340 HFLSED
+340 HFLNEE

-356 NRYKILEKAKEGNS
+356 NRYKILKKAREGNT
-370 YRVRLATKS
+370 YRIRLATKS

-388 KTCGD
+388 KT

>member
-1 MKNADKIIK
+1 MQNTDSIIK
-10 KLYIRSYELGEY
+10 KLYIKSYESDQTGH
-22 GQVDLSLPNNRLISI
+22 VDLSLPNNRLISI

-44 SFRGPLTYDL
+44 SFKGSLSYDL

-100 GKIQTYYGPLDRL
+100 DKIQTYYGSLDRV
-113 DDYIIQVQAY
+113 DDNIIQVQAY

-133 GGQSIEGDKLIPILT
+133 GGQSMDGDKLIPILT
-148 DIKDDLVAYNHPKK
+148 DIKDDLVAYNLPKK
-162 TKEETIN
+162 TKKETIN

-187 MEGISTYNV
+187 MEWISTYNV
-196 VKSTNK
+196 DKSTNK
-202 ADKSTSNV
+202 ADKSTGNI
-210 GISIDDIGMS
+210 GIFIDDIGMS

-249 RVLAHILGY
+249 RILAHILGY

-263 VIDDGAFLDSRSS
+263 GVDDGAFLDSRSS

-289 GLEVGAKD
+289 GLEVDSKI
-297 FIDVKSGSEVD
+297 FIDSRSSLE
-308 SKTFVAS
+308 AS
-315 MADYLLDLRN
+315 AKAFIYSMGDYLIDLRN
-325 RDKITRK
+325 RNKITRK

-340 HFLSED
+340 HFLNED

-356 NRYKILEKAKEGNS
+356 NRYKILEKVREGNT
-370 YRVRLATKS
+370 YRIRLATKS

-388 KTCGD
+388 KT

>member
-1 MKNADKIIK
+1 MQNTDLIIK
-10 KLYIRSYELGEY
+10 KLYIKSYESDQTGH
-22 GQVDLSLPNNRLISI
+22 VDLSLPNNRLISI

-44 SFRGPLTYDL
+44 SFKGSLSYDL

-66 YSQKGETCPLN
+66 YSQKGQACPLN
-77 FFLPMILVN
+77 FFLPMILAN
-86 RSYETYEASLVDLA
+86 RSYDTYEASLVDLVD
-100 GKIQTYYGPLDRL
+100 KIQTYYSSLDRL

-148 DIKDDLVAYNHPKK
+148 DIKDDLVAYNLPKK

-178 GKIHRLIDS
+178 GKIHKIIDS

-196 VKSTNK
+196 DKSTNK
-202 ADKSTSNV
+202 ADKSTSNI
-210 GISIDDIGMS
+210 GISIVDIDMP

-263 VIDDGAFLDSRSS
+263 GVDDGAFVDSGSSLEADAKDYIDSKSSLEVADKAFIDSRSS
-276 LEVDANTFTDSKS
+276 LESS
-289 GLEVGAKD
+289 AKA
-297 FIDVKSGSEVD
+297 FIY
-308 SKTFVAS
+308 S
-315 MADYLLDLRN
+315 MGDYLIDLRN

-340 HFLSED
+340 HFLNED

-356 NRYKILEKAKEGNS
+356 NRYKILEKVREGNT
-370 YRVRLATKS
+370 YRIRLATKS

-388 KTCGD
+388 KT

>member
-1 MKNADKIIK
+1 MQNTDSIIK
-10 KLYIRSYELGEY
+10 KLYIKSYESDQTGH
-22 GQVDLSLPNNRLISI
+22 VDLSLPNNRLISI

-44 SFRGPLTYDL
+44 SFKGSLSCDL

-66 YSQKGETCPLN
+66 YSQKGQDCPLN
-77 FFLPMILVN
+77 FFLPMILAN

-100 GKIQTYYGPLDRL
+100 GKIQTYYGPLDRI
-113 DDYIIQVQAY
+113 DDNIIQVHSY

-148 DIKDDLVAYNHPKK
+148 DIKDDLVAYNIPKK
-162 TKEETIN
+162 TKKETIN
-169 FQIKKLKYI
+169 FQLKKLKYI
-178 GKIHRLIDS
+178 GKIHKIINS

-196 VKSTNK
+196 DKSTNK
-202 ADKSTSNV
+202 ADKSTSNI
-210 GISIDDIGMS
+210 GISIVDIGIS
-220 TYNTGTHDLD
+220 TYNTGTDDPD
-230 IFDRIAFLQGG
+230 IFDRIAYLQGG

-263 VIDDGAFLDSRSS
+263 GVDDGAFLDSRSS
-276 LEVDANTFTDSKS
+276 LEVDAKDCIDSKS
-289 GLEVGAKD
+289 SLEVADKTFVDSRSNLEVGAKA
-297 FIDVKSGSEVD
+297 FIY
-308 SKTFVAS
+308 S
-315 MADYLLDLRN
+315 MGDYLIDLRN
-325 RDKITRK
+325 RDKISRK

-346 VGYQG
+346 VGYQS

-356 NRYKILEKAKEGNS
+356 NRYKILEKVREGNT